1 MPPFLRRAPLLV
13 VLLAGA
19 ASAQTEAD
27 YTRWT
32 SGVGQMLA
40 RYHAGLAVAAA
51 EIEARGGAVPG
62 LYAGGPYDDGWAFSF
77 GVLEG
82 DSALVIGYGVIVA
95 GDGSVAR
102 FDAFDERRQASA
114 YHTLA
119 ARALAA
125 VRDSASAFRA
135 RHPEFTADAY
145 RVAVLPFPRGSM
157 TAFVSPAQTRAGVTL
172 MGNDLM
178 YQVRRSDLAVDAPTR
193 FHHRLIP
200 IPTDTPADAIASLLV
215 PDAPMPSPV
224 DVQHA
229 MERGAPLVVVAWRGV
244 YRLQPDGAVERLADD
259 APLVEA
265 ARGYREDG

>member
-1 MPPFLRRAPLLV
+1 MSLLFRRAALLA

-40 RYHAGLAVAAA
+40 RYHASLAVAAA
-51 EIEARGGAVPG
+51 EIETRGGTVPG

-77 GVLEG
+77 GKLEG
-82 DSALVIGYGVIVA
+82 NSAFVIGYGVIVA
-95 GDGSVAR
+95 GDGSVAQ
-102 FDAFDERRQASA
+102 FDAFDERREASP
-114 YHTLA
+114 YHALA

-125 VRDSASAFRA
+125 VRDSAAAFHS
-135 RHPEFTADAY
+135 RHPEFAADAY
-145 RVAVLPFPRGSM
+145 RVAVLPFPQGSM
-157 TAFVSPAQTRAGVTL
+157 TAFVSPAQTRPGVTL

-200 IPTDTPADAIASLLV
+200 IPTGPPADAIASLLV

-229 MERGAPLVVVAWRGV
+229 VERGAPLVVVAGRGV
-244 YRLQPDGAVERLADD
+244 YRLHPDGAVERLADD
-259 APLVEA
+259 DPLVEA
-265 ARGYREDG
+265 ARGAREDG